1 MRRLLNSW
9 CPVVVAAGV
18 LAAAPLASLAA
29 PLGFNGYTA
38 GMSRAQ
44 AEQVGLEN
52 CRDASSPS
60 EEPGATYCDIPAAR
74 RALGDLTPRR
84 ATLEFTGT
92 QRDVVNQIRLEFVK
106 PVEVVKSAM
115 LQAYGTPRYDGQ
127 TYVWEQEAQVVSFTI
142 VSRPSAV
149 TCVTFDHDL
158 SPEKVRANTLMLQAL
173 RKQVVKNY

>member
-1 MRRLLNSW
+1 MRGWLNTW
-9 CPVVVAAGV
+9 WGCAVACCGLAVPLGGVAA
-18 LAAAPLASLAA
+18 PS
-29 PLGFNGYTA
+29 GFNGYHA
-38 GMSRAQ
+38 GMRRAQ

-60 EEPGATYCDIPAAR
+60 EDSGAVYCDIPAAR
-74 RALGDLTPRR
+74 RALGELTPRR
-84 ATLEFTGT
+84 ATLEFVGAKH
-92 QRDVVNQIRLEFVK
+92 DALNQIRLEFVK
-106 PVEVVKSAM
+106 PVEVVKSVM

-127 TYVWEQEAQVVSFTI
+127 TYVWEQEAQVVSFTM

>member
-9 CPVVVAAGV
+9 CPVVVAVGV
-18 LAAAPLASLAA
+18 LAAAPLVSLAA

-52 CRDASSPS
+52 CRNASLPS
-60 EEPGATYCDIPAAR
+60 EEQGATYCDIPAAR

-84 ATLEFTGT
+84 ATLEFAGT

-106 PVEVVKSAM
+106 PVEVVKAAM

-127 TYVWEQEAQVVSFTI
+127 AFLWEQEAQVVSFVI
-142 VSRPSAV
+142 VSRLNAAS
-149 TCVTFDHDL
+149 CVTFDHDL
-158 SPEKVRANTLMLQAL
+158 TPEKVRANALKLEAL

>member
-1 MRRLLNSW
+1 VA
-9 CPVVVAAGV
+9 VVFVSAAV
-18 LAAAPLASLAA
+18 PSVCVAA
-29 PLGFNGYTA
+29 PLGFNGYHA

-60 EEPGATYCDIPAAR
+60 EDPGAVYCDIPAAR
-74 RALGDLTPRR
+74 RALGELTPRR
-84 ATLEFTGT
+84 ATLEFVGAKHDTL
-92 QRDVVNQIRLEFVK
+92 NQIRLEFVK